1 MNAIEQLEKQ
11 LKEVHPSWSNANIT
25 AKAVRMHFL
34 KEEDELLNL
43 KNENDLNSLENQS
56 AEC

>member
-1 MNAIEQLEKQ
+1 MSAIEKLEKQ

-25 AKAVRMHFL
+25 AKAVRMYYL

-56 AEC
+56 AES

>member
-1 MNAIEQLEKQ
+1 MSTIEQVEKLEKQ

-34 KEEDELLNL
+34 NEKDELI
-43 KNENDLNSLENQS
+43 KTFTK
-56 AEC
+56 